1 VPSNPQYRVPSPEL
15 NTDRLILRLI
25 TAEDIAAVME
35 DRRQPSWA
43 PDFPSPGD
51 REIAGLLSRIGV
63 PAGAGAHFGHRLV
76 LERKSELVI
85 GGVGFFGPP
94 ENGRVE
100 IGYGIVE
107 SWRCRGYATEAVVAM
122 LQFALTQP
130 RVTEVIATTDPGN
143 TASLRVLEKS
153 GLSYQSR
160 DDSEVVYLINSP
172 H

>member
-1 VPSNPQYRVPSPEL
+1 MPSNPQYRVPSPEL

-76 LERKSELVI
+76 LERESELVI

-107 SWRCRGYATEAVVAM
+107 SWRCRGYA
-122 LQFALTQP
+122 
-130 RVTEVIATTDPGN
+130 TEVIATTDPGN